1 MYFDKRNKDGL
12 ILSFDAFKTGKDISD
27 FSFERFKKS
36 KIYNILIKKFC
47 KKSIENYFK
56 TFFYLTSVPL
66 AHHIT
71 LAKNLNFDKKKTKK
85 FNKCKIL

>member
-36 KIYNILIKKFC
+36 KIYNILIKEFC
-47 KKSIENYFK
+47 KKNKENYFK
-56 TFFYLTSVPL
+56 TFFYLSSFPL

-71 LAKNLNFDKKKTKK
+71 LAK
-85 FNKCKIL
+85 I